1 MANGKVTTGFSYPFV
16 ALYSAS
22 GTTVTYT
29 SGQALARGVDVT
41 LSPES
46 SSDNI
51 FYADNRQ
58 AENAGNKITGYSL
71 SLTVDGLHQAA
82 EKLILGLPNADGS
95 GWTAIGGDSQ
105 EVPYCGVGWLT
116 RYMEDGVTSFVA
128 YLCSKVKFNAIEK
141 AASTQ
146 EDEIDWQTQSLEAA
160 GFKSDSSEGEF
171 YKMSEEFK
179 VGATYTTEA
188 AAEAAALAA
197 LKTALGVTP

>member
-95 GWTAIGGDSQ
+95 GWVAIGGDSQ

-116 RYMEDGVTSFVA
+116 RYMEDGVTSFVPTV
-128 YLCSKVKFNAIEK
+128 CSKVRFSNPER
-141 AASTQ
+141 AAATQ
-146 EDEIDWQTQSLEAA
+146 EDDISWQTMSLEAT
-160 GFKSDSSEGEF
+160 GYRSDSAEHEF
-171 YKMSEEFK
+171 YF
-179 VGATYTTEA
+179 VGAPVSVGTTYTDEE
-188 AAEAAALAA
+188 AAEAQALTV
-197 LKTALGVTP
+197 LKAKLGIS

>member
-1 MANGKVTTGFSYPFV
+1 MANGKVTTGFSYPMV
-16 ALYSAS
+16 ALYSAA
-22 GTTVTYT
+22 GNTVTYS

-58 AENAGNKITGYSL
+58 AENAGGKITGYSL
-71 SLTVDGLHQAA
+71 SLTVDGLHIAA
-82 EKLILGLPNADGS
+82 ERLILGLPAADGT

-116 RYMEDGVTSFVA
+116 RYMEDGVASFVPTVCA
-128 YLCSKVKFNAIEK
+128 KVRFSAPER
-141 AASTQ
+141 AAATQ
-146 EDEIDWQTQSLEAA
+146 EDDISWQTQSLEAT
-160 GFKSDSSEGEF
+160 GYRSESAEQEF
-171 YKMSEEFK
+171 YS
-179 VGATYTTEA
+179 VGSTFTVGTTYADEQ

-197 LKTALGVTP
+197 LKTKLNIT